1 MALTS
6 DNTPGQCHGFWCSW
20 DVRSHSINA
29 QNIDLVTLEYSRC
42 STTRIAGMCKRYSAL
57 YPLRQKNGR
66 LFQANF
72 SHACSVPSYYLNL
85 WWLFIRNKF
94 HWNINQNT
102 CIFIQGN
109 AFENVVCKI
118 ASILCRPS
126 ELIILSQQRI
136 TSRFSS
142 TPSCVG
148 IHNVAW
154 GSDAFILRG
163 WVIEVVR

>member
-1 MALTS
+1 MFLWRKESRYQSLPGIFPFQHRKDCMNVQEIQCFIPIEDQKMA
-6 DNTPGQCHGFWCSW
+6 
-20 DVRSHSINA
+20 
-29 QNIDLVTLEYSRC
+29 EYF
-42 STTRIAGMCKRYSAL
+42 K
-57 YPLRQKNGR
+57 R
-66 LFQANF
+66 LFHMPVRCQVIIFTYNGF
-72 SHACSVPSYYLNL
+72 
-85 WWLFIRNKF
+85 FIRNKF

-102 CIFIQGN
+102 YIFIQGN
-109 AFENVVCKI
+109 AFENVLCKI
-118 ASILCRPS
+118 ASICVVPS